1 GPDMIVGAGTNVTL
15 NANGTWDHSQILSY
29 VWIFTYD
36 GVGRTLS
43 GMDVDFRFDLIGTY
57 PVLLIV
63 RDIWENAATDTLI
76 VEVKDLS
83 PPLIEAGNDMNL
95 TAGEPA
101 FLNGSAWDNVGITE
115 YTWRFKYNESEVVLE
130 GNTVLFEFKIPG
142 NYIVSLFVQD
152 EAGNIANDTITV
164 NVAKSSVIDI
174 NDTVDD
180 DDPDDD
186 DLDDDSDDNDDIDDD
201 NGDGIPQ
208 DTDEEKGSGILWFW
222 ILAIL
227 VMLMFITMCL
237 FVVIM
242 KHRSREKSVPPITS
256 NNDEMNPKQMKL
268 DLPEDETT
276 DKLSS
281 DEGEKIVPV
290 SKKIDTLPT
299 EEF

>member
-1 GPDMIVGAGTNVTL
+1 
-15 NANGTWDHSQILSY
+15 
-29 VWIFTYD
+29 
-36 GVGRTLS
+36 
-43 GMDVDFRFDLIGTY
+43 
-57 PVLLIV
+57 
-63 RDIWENAATDTLI
+63 
-76 VEVKDLS
+76 
-83 PPLIEAGNDMNL
+83 MNL